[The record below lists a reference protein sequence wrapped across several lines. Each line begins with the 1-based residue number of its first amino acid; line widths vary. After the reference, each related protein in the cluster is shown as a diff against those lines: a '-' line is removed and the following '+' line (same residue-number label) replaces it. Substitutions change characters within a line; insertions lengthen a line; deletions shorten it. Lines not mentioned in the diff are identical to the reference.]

1 MDFAIDEN
9 QRELV
14 ERILKF
20 TGEHLGRPSSAS
32 AGFDAQRWRQCGE
45 FGLLGLC
52 APVEHGGLGLDALS
66 TALAMEAFGRGCE
79 DFGLV
84 FSAAAHLFACVC
96 SLVHHGSPELKDRY
110 LGGLCRGTLVGA
122 NAISEAGAGSD
133 VQHLATR
140 AIRDGNEYVLDG
152 VKTYVTNGP
161 VADLFIV
168 YATTRPEDG
177 LFGTS
182 AFAIPRDTPG
192 LLASPPYV
200 KHGLESA
207 PLGTLQLDACRVP
220 ESFRVGREGRGR
232 AVFMTSMVWERSCLF
247 AGYLGAMERQLEKSI
262 EYARERR
269 QFDRPISSFQAVS
282 HRIVDMKLRLESA
295 RLLTYR
301 ACWAI
306 DRGERHAV
314 REVALAKLA
323 VSEAAVESALDSI
336 RIHGG
341 MGVVAESGVGR
352 ALWEAVPSLIFSGTS
367 EIQRELIAR
376 ELGM

>member
-1 MDFAIDEN
+1 MDFATDES
-9 QRELV
+9 QRELA
-14 ERILKF
+14 ERIFKF
-20 TGEHLGRPSSAS
+20 AREHLSRPTTT
-32 AGFDAQRWRQCGE
+32 GFDAARWRQCGE

-52 APVEHGGLGLDALS
+52 APSAYGGLELDALS
-66 TALAMEAFGRGCE
+66 TALAMEAFGRGCD

-84 FSAAAHLFACVC
+84 FSTAAHLFACVC
-96 SLVHHGSPELKDRY
+96 ALAHHGSKELKDRY
-110 LGGLCRGTLVGA
+110 LEGLCRGTLVGA

-133 VQHLATR
+133 VQTLTTR
-140 AIRDGNEYVLDG
+140 AVRDGSDYVLDG

-161 VADLFIV
+161 VADVFIV

-192 LLASPPYV
+192 LIASPPYS
-200 KHGLESA
+200 KYGLESA
-207 PLGTLQLDACRVP
+207 PLGTLQLDGCRVP
-220 ESFRVGREGRGR
+220 ESARLGREGRGR
-232 AVFMTSMVWERSCLF
+232 SVFMTSMVWERSCLF
-247 AGYLGAMERQLEKSI
+247 AGYLGAMERQLERSI
-262 EYARERR
+262 EYAKERR
-269 QFDRPISSFQAVS
+269 QFGRPISSFQAVS
-282 HRIVDMKLRLESA
+282 HRLVDMKLRLESS

-306 DRGERHAV
+306 DRGERGAV
-314 REVALAKLA
+314 CDVALAKLA

-336 RIHGG
+336 RVHGG
-341 MGVVAESGVGR
+341 MGVIAESGVGR